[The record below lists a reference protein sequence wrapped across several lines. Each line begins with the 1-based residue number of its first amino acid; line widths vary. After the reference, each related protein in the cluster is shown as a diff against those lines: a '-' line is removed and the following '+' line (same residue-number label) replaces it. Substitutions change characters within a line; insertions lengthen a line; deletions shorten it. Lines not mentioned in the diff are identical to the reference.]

1 MNFTILQLLHISS
14 FIEKCWCALKC
25 NLNLEV
31 VEDFFN
37 VFQSLIDSN
46 TWNPSPFWGVF
57 DKGEVEVSQNTF
69 RKVNNDLGKQFERS
83 LWLGRYSS
91 AHCLLNKQALA
102 LVNSDTHEALKQ
114 LHPFEEELTHFSSLL
129 VGNNYWSSNPLT
141 VKEVFYSLKSRK
153 PGSAPGPSG
162 LSYDHLKHAFAFSS
176 VLIEKLCSYFNK
188 VLAGGCDFPSL
199 LKSSTLVA
207 LSKPGGGVRPIAVS
221 ESITRLFAVCVFN
234 RCKTS
239 CVNYLYQYQWVIGVV
254 DGASSAVSAVQ
265 TLLYH
270 HSSNAAL
277 MLDFSNAFNSVT
289 RSSILNALNA
299 SPLSAV
305 VPYFFTLYRNSSNL
319 LFNKYTVLSS
329 SGVKQGDPLGPLLF
343 CLAVNQIIVKFQE
356 KFSDFKI
363 VGYMDDLTLVGE
375 PTEMEEAM
383 AYFGSLAKEIGLFLN
398 AKKCL
403 IIVRNDSTKL
413 FYEEVEVPSINFN
426 EDAVRLLGSF
436 IGNSSKVQSLLE
448 KQLEIFENE
457 LSMVSD
463 FSIPKQ
469 ILICFLKIM
478 LLLKI

>member
-1 MNFTILQLLHISS
+1 MFQVGLKRSCVLAFLHFCKILSCFFPSS
-14 FIEKCWCALKC
+14 ITVSLSKN
-25 NLNLEV
+25 NLNVCCFNCGSTLTTDKLKFSFCHKCPP
-31 VEDFFN
+31 EDAFPSLKIPCIVKPDLSSSLAFALST
-37 VFQSLIDSN
+37 VFQSPIDSN
-46 TWNPSPFWGVF
+46 SWNPSPFWGVF

-69 RKVNNDLGKQFERS
+69 RKVNNDLGKHFERS

-91 AHCLLNKQALA
+91 AHSLLNKQALA
-102 LVNSDTHEALKQ
+102 LVNSDTHEALKK

-239 CVNYLYQYQWVIGVV
+239 CVNYWYQYQWGIGVV

-270 HSSNAAL
+270 HFSNAAL
-277 MLDFSNAFNSVT
+277 MLDFSNAFNSIT

-299 SPLSAV
+299 SPLSDV
-305 VPYFFTLYRNSSNL
+305 VPYFFPCIEILQICYLTSTL
-319 LFNKYTVLSS
+319 
-329 SGVKQGDPLGPLLF
+329 
-343 CLAVNQIIVKFQE
+343 
-356 KFSDFKI
+356 FSPH
-363 VGYMDDLTLVGE
+363 LEL
-375 PTEMEEAM
+375 
-383 AYFGSLAKEIGLFLN
+383 
-398 AKKCL
+398 
-403 IIVRNDSTKL
+403 
-413 FYEEVEVPSINFN
+413 
-426 EDAVRLLGSF
+426 
-436 IGNSSKVQSLLE
+436 SKVIRLDLYYFVLQLTKSL
-448 KQLEIFENE
+448 
-457 LSMVSD
+457 
-463 FSIPKQ
+463 
-469 ILICFLKIM
+469 
-478 LLLKI
+478 